1 MNQQPLKKLKVIW
14 SVVCLSQPYY
24 FEFFKGSPPQI
35 LLGPFLN
42 TLTNTV
48 KQMKYVS
55 DRNKNA
61 FSKNKNKFAQELTKN
76 ATK

>member
-1 MNQQPLKKLKVIW
+1 MDQQPLKKLEVIW
-14 SVVCLSQPYY
+14 SVVCLSKPYY

-48 KQMKYVS
+48 KQMKYIP

-76 ATK
+76 TTK